1 MIRVEIKFNTIP
13 RFGHTFE
20 DVQYLL
26 RNKLQELIYEMEGDY
41 VHTQF
46 LISEVTDNERKD
58 CWSKIYIRSNAR
70 TFC

>member
-41 VHTQF
+41 INTQF
-46 LISEVTDNERKD
+46 LISEVTDNERT
-58 CWSKIYIRSNAR
+58 I
-70 TFC
+70 